1 MRGVLAALAGL
12 ALAAAMCGCSRTA
25 TPADEARGALETF
38 LAACA
43 HGDAEAALETVS
55 PGARPVFLAA
65 GPPTLAK
72 CEAVVPF
79 GLGGSDSAGLE
90 GARGVAPVDARDD
103 EATVPVRLADGRTVP
118 VGLEETDAGWR
129 VTGAG

>member
-1 MRGVLAALAGL
+1 MRSAIALLAGL
-12 ALAAAMCGCSRTA
+12 AVAVAASGCSRTA
-25 TPADEARGALETF
+25 TPADEARGALQTF

-55 PGARPVFLAA
+55 PGARSAFLAA
-65 GPPTLAK
+65 EPPTLAK
-72 CEAVVPF
+72 CQAVVPF
-79 GLGGSDSAGLE
+79 GLRASDPGGLE
-90 GARGVAPVDARDD
+90 GARGTAPVDSRGD